1 MRTVTINQIV
11 QSEILKIP
19 ELKALIG
26 KKVQIKIK
34 PILDEKTNNTKSKLG
49 SYDLGGKFDNINVR
63 DFAYED

>member
-34 PILDEKTNNTKSKLG
+34 PILDEKANNSKSKLG

>member
-1 MRTVTINQIV
+1 MRTLTINQIV

-34 PILDEKTNNTKSKLG
+34 PIPQETKTKSKLG
-49 SYDLGGKFDNINVR
+49 SYDFGGKFDEINIR

>member
-1 MRTVTINQIV
+1 MRTVTINQTV

-34 PILDEKTNNTKSKLG
+34 PISEEKRTKSKSKLG
-49 SYDLGGKFDNINVR
+49 SYDLGGKFDDINVR